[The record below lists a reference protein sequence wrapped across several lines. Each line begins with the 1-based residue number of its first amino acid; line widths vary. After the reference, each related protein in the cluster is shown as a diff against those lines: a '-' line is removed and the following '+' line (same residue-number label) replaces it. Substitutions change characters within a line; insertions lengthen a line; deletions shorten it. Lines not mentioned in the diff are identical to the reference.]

1 MGVLQEAFRGLGRE
15 LSANDKLWAAYSE
28 RRLRELEEQR
38 EALEGVIPPE
48 APRASSHSTEG
59 SGGSG
64 GAREQNRARQ
74 FSRSFGGTQGNNGA
88 PGFFGGGG
96 GDPTRHRTG
105 RGSGIGSAPAT
116 EGGLER
122 VVRSIDNL
130 GRSIANGSTTIR
142 ARGGF

>member
-15 LSANDKLWAAYSE
+15 LSANDELWARYSE
-28 RRLRELEEQR
+28 RRLKELEEQR
-38 EALEGVIPPE
+38 EALEGVTPPD
-48 APRASSHSTEG
+48 APRASSHSTQG
-59 SGGSG
+59 SGGSSG
-64 GAREQNRARQ
+64 EREQNRARQ
-74 FSRSFGGTQGNNGA
+74 FSRTFSGTERDGA
-88 PGFFGGGG
+88 LGFFGGGG

-105 RGSGIGSAPAT
+105 RGSGVGASAPAT
-116 EGGLER
+116 EAGLER